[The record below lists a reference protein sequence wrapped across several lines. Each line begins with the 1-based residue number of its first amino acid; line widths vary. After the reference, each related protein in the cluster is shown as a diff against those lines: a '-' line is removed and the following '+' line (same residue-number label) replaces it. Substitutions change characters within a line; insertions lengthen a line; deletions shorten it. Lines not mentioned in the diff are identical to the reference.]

1 MQLEAFFGE
10 GVQSAHQT
18 AEQVYDAEEQGSPGG
33 REGGLRGPS
42 PRVCGAAAGRSQS
55 DVGTRAM

>member
-18 AEQVYDAEEQGSPGG
+18 AEQVYDAEEQGSLGDF
-33 REGGLRGPS
+33 RRGKF
-42 PRVCGAAAGRSQS
+42 
-55 DVGTRAM
+55 